1 MPDFA
6 PLSSVEVMNMNMEK
20 KIEMLCNKLYCGI
33 CNDNEKD
40 IALVPCG
47 HVFCAN
53 CLDNTFYAECPV
65 CRRAITSKLSIFLY
79 VSLFFFLSFSV

>member
-1 MPDFA
+1 
-6 PLSSVEVMNMNMEK
+6 MNMEK

-33 CNDNEKD
+33 CNENEKD

-47 HVFCAN
+47 HVFCAS

-79 VSLFFFLSFSV
+79 VSVFFFLSFSV